1 MPSNCPEPELADT
14 RERILL
20 QASRVFARKGY
31 QQAKLDEIA
40 REAGLTKGAIYWH
53 FRNKSDLFCA
63 LLEERM
69 RRNTAPLSTELN
81 EALQLKDDNSRR
93 LALTHVLKA
102 TLARFRSDADWPRLC
117 LEFLAQSRDAE
128 VAERVRGLYANG
140 RRIAMNVVD
149 AMKVAGLTDAHIN
162 SDMLSLFWY
171 ALIDGLMLAW
181 IVRPEDFAD
190 DVIID
195 EMVAML
201 WRGLC
206 PKAAP
211 KQGA

>member
-1 MPSNCPEPELADT
+1 MSSKNLEPELADT

-20 QASRVFARKGY
+20 QASRVFASKGY

-63 LLEERM
+63 LLESRM
-69 RRNTAPLSTELN
+69 QRNTAPLSTELS

-117 LEFLAQSRDAE
+117 IEFVAQSRDAD
-128 VAERVRGLYANG
+128 VAERVRGLNANG
-140 RRIAMNVVD
+140 RRIAIDVVE
-149 AMKVAGLTDAHIN
+149 AMKVAGLTDKHIN
-162 SDMLSLFWY
+162 TDMLSLFWY
-171 ALIDGLMLAW
+171 ALIDGLMMAW
-181 IVRPEDFAD
+181 IVRPEVFAD
-190 DVIID
+190 DAVID
-195 EMVAML
+195 EMVEML
-201 WRGLC
+201 WRGL
-206 PKAAP
+206 AP
-211 KQGA
+211 K

>member
-1 MPSNCPEPELADT
+1 MSSNCPEPELTDT

-40 REAGLTKGAIYWH
+40 RGAGLTKGAIYWH
-53 FRNKSDLFCA
+53 FHNKSDLFCA

-69 RRNTAPLSTELN
+69 QRNTAPLSTELS
-81 EALQLKDDNSRR
+81 EALRLKDENSRR

-128 VAERVRGLYANG
+128 VAERVRGLYTNG

-149 AMKVAGLTDAHIN
+149 AMKVAGLTDTHIN
-162 SDMLSLFWY
+162 SDMLSIFWY

-190 DVIID
+190 DAIID

-201 WRGLC
+201 WGGLS
-206 PKAAP
+206 PKATP
-211 KQGA
+211 KQST

>member
-1 MPSNCPEPELADT
+1 M
-14 RERILL
+14 
-20 QASRVFARKGY
+20 FARKGY

-69 RRNTAPLSTELN
+69 QRNTAPLSTELS
-81 EALQLKDDNSRR
+81 EALQLKDENSRR

-181 IVRPEDFAD
+181 TVRPEDFAD
-190 DVIID
+190 DAIID

-206 PKAAP
+206 PKATP

>member
-1 MPSNCPEPELADT
+1 MVCMPM
-14 RERILL
+14 
-20 QASRVFARKGY
+20 V
-31 QQAKLDEIA
+31 
-40 REAGLTKGAIYWH
+40 GA
-53 FRNKSDLFCA
+53 L
-63 LLEERM
+63 
-69 RRNTAPLSTELN
+69 
-81 EALQLKDDNSRR
+81 
-93 LALTHVLKA
+93 
-102 TLARFRSDADWPRLC
+102 
-117 LEFLAQSRDAE
+117 
-128 VAERVRGLYANG
+128 
-140 RRIAMNVVD
+140 NVVD

-190 DVIID
+190 DAIID

-206 PKAAP
+206 PKATP

>member
-1 MPSNCPEPELADT
+1 MSSNFPEPELADT

-69 RRNTAPLSTELN
+69 QRNTAPLSTELS
-81 EALQLKDDNSRR
+81 EALQLKDENSRR

-190 DVIID
+190 DAIID

-206 PKAAP
+206 PKATP

>member
-1 MPSNCPEPELADT
+1 MSSNCPEPELADT

-69 RRNTAPLSTELN
+69 QRNTAPLSTELS
-81 EALQLKDDNSRR
+81 EALQLKDENSRR

-181 IVRPEDFAD
+181 IVRPEDFSD
-190 DVIID
+190 DAIID

-206 PKAAP
+206 PKATP

>member
-1 MPSNCPEPELADT
+1 MSSKSLEPELADT

-20 QASRVFARKGY
+20 QASSVFASKGY

-40 REAGLTKGAIYWH
+40 RAAGLTKGAIYWH

-69 RRNTAPLSTELN
+69 QRNTAPLSTELS
-81 EALQLKDDNSRR
+81 EALQLKDDDSRR

-117 LEFLAQSRDAE
+117 VEFLAQSRDAD
-128 VAERVRGLYANG
+128 VAERLRGLNANG
-140 RRIAMNVVD
+140 RRIAAGVVE
-149 AMKVAGLTDAHIN
+149 AMKLAGLTDKNIN
-162 SDMLSLFWY
+162 TDMLSLFWY

-181 IVRPEDFAD
+181 IVRPEAFAD
-190 DVIID
+190 DAVID
-195 EMVAML
+195 ELVEML
-201 WRGLC
+201 WRGL
-206 PKAAP
+206 AP
-211 KQGA
+211 K